1 VPHYSSCDALRHIDA
16 FVCLPHVDTLLCH
29 RPRILRHAS
38 ATLSAITT
46 PPLQF
51 PSVLQ
56 VLDSATDCRS
66 NPIAHRVRRKRQRLP
81 PSLLI
86 ENASDR
92 DPPPPKKF
100 APRRFRS
107 RLATNRELSH
117 HVRGYPVVKQV
128 FWLTRGATVSD
139 SPPAATRSR
148 ASPSSGKSFAWPSHN
163 PRRSLCR
170 CCPRTSADCG
180 RIAGTTCSAPAS

>member
-1 VPHYSSCDALRHIDA
+1 MPHYSSCDALRHIDA
-16 FVCLPHVDTLLCH
+16 FVCLPHVDTLPCH
-29 RPRILRHAS
+29 RPRILRQAS

-46 PPLQF
+46 PPVQF
-51 PSVLQ
+51 TSVLQ

-92 DPPPPKKF
+92 YPAPPQHS

-107 RLATNRELSH
+107 RLAIIR
-117 HVRGYPVVKQV
+117 
-128 FWLTRGATVSD
+128 TVSRQPT
-139 SPPAATRSR
+139 SRTALLLKIRAARQRT
-148 ASPSSGKSFAWPSHN
+148 
-163 PRRSLCR
+163 PRRSR
-170 CCPRTSADCG
+170 RPQAAHRDTSRVNRANSIRGICPG
-180 RIAGTTCSAPAS
+180 RVR

>member
-1 VPHYSSCDALRHIDA
+1 MPHYSSCDALRHIDA

-46 PPLQF
+46 PPVQF
-51 PSVLQ
+51 TSVLQ

-107 RLATNRELSH
+107 RLATNHPGLSNRLRGPLSKTITTRTNGPPFSH
-117 HVRGYPVVKQV
+117 DKVHKFPLPRVRK
-128 FWLTRGATVSD
+128 
-139 SPPAATRSR
+139 
-148 ASPSSGKSFAWPSHN
+148 
-163 PRRSLCR
+163 
-170 CCPRTSADCG
+170 RTSAALCRRRLRNRGYCG
-180 RIAGTTCSAPAS
+180 KHSRLRDPTHAW

>member
-1 VPHYSSCDALRHIDA
+1 MPHYSSCDALRHIDA
-16 FVCLPHVDTLLCH
+16 FVFLPHVDTLPCH
-29 RPRILRHAS
+29 RPRILRQAS

-46 PPLQF
+46 LPVQF
-51 PSVLQ
+51 TSVLQ

-107 RLATNRELSH
+107 RLAANRKLSKLSTRQLSTLAINRCYAYWPLVGESTLPKRPNLRRLTN
-117 HVRGYPVVKQV
+117 
-128 FWLTRGATVSD
+128 GALGSD
-139 SPPAATRSR
+139 
-148 ASPSSGKSFAWPSHN
+148 
-163 PRRSLCR
+163 RR
-170 CCPRTSADCG
+170 
-180 RIAGTTCSAPAS
+180 